1 VHDNHD
7 DKNNVTAKP
16 SRIVSFIGGTGVNTI
31 KKQTP
36 KAVAHEQRA
45 LQLLEF

>member
-31 KKQTP
+31 KNKTQE
-36 KAVAHEQRA
+36 AVAHAQRA
-45 LQLLEF
+45 PQLLGF